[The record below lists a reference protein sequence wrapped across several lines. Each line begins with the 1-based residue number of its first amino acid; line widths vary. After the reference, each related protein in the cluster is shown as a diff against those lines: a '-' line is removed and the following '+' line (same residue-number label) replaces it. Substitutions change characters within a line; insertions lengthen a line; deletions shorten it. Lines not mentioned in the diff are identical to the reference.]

1 MRRRA
6 LSSRENNMYRS
17 EKFNP
22 SLFGRLFHLG
32 GKLSLANRWLR
43 LAEALPWG
51 KLDEA
56 YGRYFSA
63 GYGRPAKDSR
73 LVCGLLAVKQL
84 KNISDE
90 DAVLEFMES
99 PYIQAFCGQEYFAL
113 ENVVNPGMLS
123 ERRKRLGAEFLALLE
138 GELAAALKAN
148 KDLKF
153 HGVRPAIAG
162 ECFFCSLFDRVR
174 SVFFK

>member
-1 MRRRA
+1 
-6 LSSRENNMYRS
+6 MYRS

-22 SLFGRLFHLG
+22 SLFGKLFHLG
-32 GKLSLANRWLR
+32 GKLAPANRWLK

-51 KLDEA
+51 ELDEA

-84 KNISDE
+84 KNLSDE
-90 DAVLEFMES
+90 DAVAEFMES

-123 ERRKRLGAEFLALLE
+123 ERRKRLGTEFLALLD
-138 GELAAALKAN
+138 GKLAAALKAD

-153 HGVRPAIAG
+153 HPSRAAAPEG
-162 ECFFCSLFDRVR
+162 CFLCSLLEKAR
-174 SVFFK
+174 SFFPK

>member
-1 MRRRA
+1 
-6 LSSRENNMYRS
+6 MYRS

-22 SLFGRLFHLG
+22 SLFGKLFHLG
-32 GKLSLANRWLR
+32 GKLSPANRWLK
-43 LAEALPWG
+43 LAEVLPWG

-63 GYGRPAKDSR
+63 GYGRPARDSR

-84 KNISDE
+84 KNVSDE
-90 DAVLEFMES
+90 DAVAEFMES

-123 ERRKRLGAEFLALLE
+123 ERRKRLGTEFLALLE
-138 GELAAALKAN
+138 AELAAALKAD
-148 KDLKF
+148 KDLRF
-153 HGVRPAIAG
+153 HPARNSAP
-162 ECFFCSLFDRVR
+162 EVCFFCSLTEKVR
-174 SVFFK
+174 ALFAK

>member
-1 MRRRA
+1 
-6 LSSRENNMYRS
+6 MYRS

-22 SLFGRLFHLG
+22 SLFGKLFHLG
-32 GKLSLANRWLR
+32 DKLAPANRWLK
-43 LAEALPWG
+43 LAEALPWSE
-51 KLDEA
+51 LDAA

-90 DAVLEFMES
+90 DAVAEFMES

-123 ERRKRLGAEFLALLE
+123 ERRKRLGTEFLALLD
-138 GELAAALKAN
+138 GKLSAALKAD

-153 HGVRPAIAG
+153 HPSRTAAA
-162 ECFFCSLFDRVR
+162 EACFFCSLLEKAR
-174 SVFFK
+174 SFFPK